1 MKLTP
6 AIKIQLLSLALI
18 PTLSFGAS
26 FDCHKA
32 ELPVENLVCGSNDL
46 RLLDVHL
53 FEAYQRAQR
62 LSADANLVRAEQ
74 RRWIQKSRN
83 TCKTNE
89 CLSKSYEA
97 RINALVSSV
106 HYKECESDNNG
117 VMTTLGESF
126 CAGRNKDESEKTIKD
141 LITLLS
147 KRYSAHQMTQFT
159 KRQIEWRKNTDCSCG
174 EKIGSRIEGPG
185 LTARFTECEIDEMDQ
200 RLSEIREIVVGRQ
213 NIEYGG
219 TGPRSCTEIR
229 QAEEANPEHQ
239 MLEAIEKND
248 IANVKRLVDKGIP
261 IPSGEYRYTPL
272 DIAVRNDNIEM
283 LTYLLSKGA
292 NPERDIE
299 AMKPALNKCNMRMVS
314 LLVEHG
320 YQVKSDRNYTSYD
333 PLPWAALNG
342 CTDIIKY
349 LVSKGADIKFSKP
362 LRHAVMM
369 CHVDTVKYLLSNG
382 HDPDTSDMNYTPL
395 WYATI
400 NAVNS
405 PDKREMCKTVINDL
419 LQAGA
424 NPERALDVQTNN
436 PALKH
441 PRDDDEIMK
450 LLRSKSGRP

>member
-1 MKLTP
+1 MKLAS
-6 AIKIQLLSLALI
+6 AIKIQLLSLALT
-18 PTLSFGAS
+18 PALSFGAS

-32 ELPVENLVCGSNDL
+32 EIPVEKLVCGSNDL
-46 RLLDVHL
+46 RFLDVQL

-62 LSADANLVRAEQ
+62 ISADANLVRTEQ
-74 RRWIQKSRN
+74 RRWIQESRN
-83 TCKTNE
+83 TCKTND

-97 RINALVSSV
+97 RINVLVSNI

-117 VMTTLGESF
+117 VITTLGESY
-126 CAGRNKDESEKTIKD
+126 CAGRNKVESEKTIND
-141 LITLLS
+141 LTTLLS
-147 KRYSAHQMTQFT
+147 KRYNSHQLTQFT
-159 KRQIEWRKNTDCSCG
+159 KLQNEWRKNIDCSCE

-185 LTARFTECEIDEMDQ
+185 LTARFIECQIEAMNE
-200 RLSEIREIVVGRQ
+200 RLSEIREIVVGQ
-213 NIEYGG
+213 QDIEYGG
-219 TGPRSCTEIR
+219 TSIRSCADVQ

-239 MLEAIEKND
+239 MLEAIKKND
-248 IANVKRLVDKGIP
+248 IANVKRLIDKGVS

-272 DIAVRNDNIEM
+272 DIAVRNGNVEM
-283 LTYLLSKGA
+283 LSYLLSKGA
-292 NPERDIE
+292 SPVRDIE
-299 AMKPALNKCNMRMVS
+299 AMKLALSKCNMRMVS

-333 PLPWAALNG
+333 PLPWAALHG

-349 LVSKGADIKFSKP
+349 LVSRGADIKFSKP

-424 NPERALDVQTNN
+424 NPERALEVQTNN

-441 PRDDDEIMK
+441 ARDDDEIMK